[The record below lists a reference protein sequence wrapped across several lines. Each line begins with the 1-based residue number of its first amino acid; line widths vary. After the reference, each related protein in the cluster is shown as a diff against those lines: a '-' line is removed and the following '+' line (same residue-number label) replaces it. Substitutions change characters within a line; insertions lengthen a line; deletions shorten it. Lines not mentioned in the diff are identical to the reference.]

1 MTNKKIS
8 IIHPSRQ
15 RPLMAFETY
24 NKWIT
29 NAFNIPEVEYI
40 LSVDNDDPTLQ
51 QYNWEFRGA
60 IDVTFQYNNNR
71 SAIDAI
77 NVAAKNA
84 KGDLFVVV
92 SDDFDSFFGW
102 NQFLHENL
110 HDKHDFIVK
119 TNDGYLG
126 NNWLITLPILD
137 REYYN
142 RFGYIYYPEYKHLW
156 CDTEMTVVAKMLGK
170 IIDLQHF
177 TDKVF
182 KHNHHTIGLMEKDE
196 IAVKNDS
203 TWDQGK
209 SLFLD
214 RYDAD
219 FYINQEE
226 VVFRFEREKFL

>member
-1 MTNKKIS
+1 MTNKKIT

-29 NAFNIPEVEYI
+29 NALNIPEVEYI

-92 SDDFDSFFGW
+92 SDDFDAFFGW

-110 HDKHDFIVK
+110 KDKRDFIVK
-119 TNDGYLG
+119 TNE
-126 NNWLITLPILD
+126 T
-137 REYYN
+137 
-142 RFGYIYYPEYKHLW
+142 H
-156 CDTEMTVVAKMLGK
+156 
-170 IIDLQHF
+170 
-177 TDKVF
+177 DK
-182 KHNHHTIGLMEKDE
+182 KL
-196 IAVKNDS
+196 
-203 TWDQGK
+203 K
-209 SLFLD
+209 SLSRVWKENSIVGLLIGNIFSKRKLSP
-214 RYDAD
+214 
-219 FYINQEE
+219 
-226 VVFRFEREKFL
+226 